1 MFFAVTAAKLVSQE
15 ASSVSLKVP
24 EGTLQP
30 DSTDDEQL
38 LSVVWVETA
47 VAASLGTD
55 IKNNKTFPSDGYVL
69 FDDPLQLL
77 SDPMASLM

>member
-1 MFFAVTAAKLVSQE
+1 M
-15 ASSVSLKVP
+15 
-24 EGTLQP
+24 QP

-38 LSVVWVETA
+38 FSVAWVETA
-47 VAASLGTD
+47 LAASLETD
-55 IKNNKTFPSDGYVL
+55 IKRNKTFLSDVYVL

>member
-1 MFFAVTAAKLVSQE
+1 MFLAVTAAKLVSQE

-38 LSVVWVETA
+38 FSVAWVETA
-47 VAASLGTD
+47 LAASLETD
-55 IKNNKTFPSDGYVL
+55 IKKNKTFLSNVYVL

>member
-1 MFFAVTAAKLVSQE
+1 MFLAVTAAKLVSQD

-38 LSVVWVETA
+38 FSVAWVETA
-47 VAASLGTD
+47 LAASLETD
-55 IKNNKTFPSDGYVL
+55 IKKNKTFLSNVYVL

>member
-1 MFFAVTAAKLVSQE
+1 MFLAVTAAKLVSQE

-30 DSTDDEQL
+30 DSTEDEQL
-38 LSVVWVETA
+38 FSVAWVETA
-47 VAASLGTD
+47 LAASLETD
-55 IKNNKTFPSDGYVL
+55 IKKHKTFPYDVYVL

>member
-1 MFFAVTAAKLVSQE
+1 MFLAVTAAKLVSQE

-38 LSVVWVETA
+38 FSVAWVETA
-47 VAASLGTD
+47 VAASLETD
-55 IKNNKTFPSDGYVL
+55 MRKN
-69 FDDPLQLL
+69 
-77 SDPMASLM
+77 

>member
-1 MFFAVTAAKLVSQE
+1 MFLAFTAAKLVSQE

-47 VAASLGTD
+47 VAASLETD
-55 IKNNKTFPSDGYVL
+55 VRKNKTFLSDVYVL

-77 SDPMASLM
+77 SDPMALLM